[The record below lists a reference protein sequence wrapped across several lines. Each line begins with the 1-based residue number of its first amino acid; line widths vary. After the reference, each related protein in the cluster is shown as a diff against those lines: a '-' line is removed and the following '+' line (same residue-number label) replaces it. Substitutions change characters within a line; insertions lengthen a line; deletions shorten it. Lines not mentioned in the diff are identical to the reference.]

1 MVSFSNTSGG
11 QGKFNRKSRSWKY
24 IGIGCSINVWFYLLI
39 MKFKCGTGDKT
50 TNERRLFG
58 YVGLITFVIGVP
70 VLYVVDLLEIE
81 KFQFLHQIILF

>member
-1 MVSFSNTSGG
+1 
-11 QGKFNRKSRSWKY
+11 
-24 IGIGCSINVWFYLLI
+24 